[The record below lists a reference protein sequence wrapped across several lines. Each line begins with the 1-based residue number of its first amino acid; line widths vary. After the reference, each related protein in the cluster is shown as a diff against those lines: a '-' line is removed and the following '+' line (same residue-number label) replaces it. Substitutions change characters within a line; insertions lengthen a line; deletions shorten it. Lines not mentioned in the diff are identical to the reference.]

1 MLKDKIIKSVAACC
15 FTAMAV
21 IPAMALEYSFDA
33 PGDPLYGRPTSDD
46 TIYVTTDAPANV
58 DRSKNAAL
66 IPGLWFAHV
75 LCSRQ
80 RRAADPQSDPGWA
93 DLHRPRQRQ
102 FVRRR
107 KYQPAQYLGCAVPAR
122 YGQWR
127 QQQYNGL
134 HAGN

>member
-1 MLKDKIIKSVAACC
+1 MWKDKIIKIVAASC

-66 IPGLWFAHV
+66 IPQCH
-75 LCSRQ
+75 
-80 RRAADPQSDPGWA
+80 
-93 DLHRPRQRQ
+93 
-102 FVRRR
+102 
-107 KYQPAQYLGCAVPAR
+107 
-122 YGQWR
+122 
-127 QQQYNGL
+127 
-134 HAGN
+134 

>member
-1 MLKDKIIKSVAACC
+1 
-15 FTAMAV
+15 MAV

-66 IPGLWFAHV
+66 IPPEFDSPTSYV
-75 LCSRQ
+75 LGSGELLTPNLIRDGQ
-80 RRAADPQSDPGWA
+80 IYTGPGNGSSSGGGSTS
-93 DLHRPRQRQ
+93 LPNTS
-102 FVRRR
+102 V
-107 KYQPAQYLGCAVPAR
+107 VPSR

-127 QQQYNGL
+127 Q
-134 HAGN
+134 